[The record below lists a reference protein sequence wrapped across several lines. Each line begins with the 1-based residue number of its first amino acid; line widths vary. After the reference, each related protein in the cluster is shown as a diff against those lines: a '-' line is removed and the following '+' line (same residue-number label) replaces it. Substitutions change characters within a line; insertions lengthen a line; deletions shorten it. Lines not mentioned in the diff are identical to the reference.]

1 MKKTAEVLI
10 LLLQVCGAALVVLGL
25 WMIWRPL
32 ALMAAGSGVLW
43 IGHRL
48 WLELDRNSE
57 EDGYQ

>member
-32 ALMAAGSGVLW
+32 ALMAAGVGVLW

>member
-1 MKKTAEVLI
+1 MKTTAEVLI

-32 ALMAAGSGVLW
+32 ALMAAGGGAFW

-48 WLELDRNSE
+48 WLELEKDNE
-57 EDGYQ
+57 EDGYR

>member
-25 WMIWRPL
+25 WIIWRPL
-32 ALMAAGSGVLW
+32 ALMAAGGGVLW

>member
-10 LLLQVCGAALVVLGL
+10 LLLQVRGAALVVQGL
-25 WMIWRPL
+25 SMIWRPL
-32 ALMAAGSGVLW
+32 ELMDAGSGVLW